1 MDILS
6 GRSALRR
13 WTIASIVG
21 NMVLVV
27 TGALVRLTK
36 SGLGCPTWPQCDS
49 RSYLPHPELGVHGAI
64 EFGNRLLTFV
74 LAAIAIGTL
83 LAAYR
88 ARPVDKILRRL
99 AVVAALGIPAQAVI
113 GGLSVLSQLNPWVVA
128 LHLVASVALIMLC
141 VAMAH
146 RTSASAPSV
155 VPATTVALTRV
166 VFAIGLLVCALGAVV
181 TGAGPNSGDGAAQR
195 NGMSLEWTAKTH
207 AVAVWALVAM
217 TIWLVIRLRGHQ
229 GAYRAAHILLGIELL
244 QGSVGYVQYFTHL
257 PLGIVIAHMLGTALF
272 SAALMHLLL
281 SVRGTPFGGDRAPAQ
296 PMNSAST
303 AAATK
308 TSAR

>member
-6 GRSALRR
+6 GPAALRR
-13 WTIASIVG
+13 WTIASVVA

-83 LAAYR
+83 VAAYR
-88 ARPVDKILRRL
+88 ARRVDKTLRRL
-99 AVVAALGIPAQAVI
+99 AVIAALGIPVQAVI

-128 LHLVASVALIMLC
+128 MHLVASVALIMLC

-146 RTSASAPSV
+146 RASATAPSV
-155 VPATTVALTRV
+155 VSVRTLALARV
-166 VFAIGLLVCALGAVV
+166 VFAVGLLVCALGAVV

-207 AVAVWALVAM
+207 AVAVWVLVAL
-217 TIWLVIRLRGHQ
+217 TVWLVIRLRGSRP
-229 GAYRAAHILLGIELL
+229 AYRAAHILLGIELL
-244 QGSVGYVQYFTHL
+244 QGLVGYVQYFTHL
-257 PLGIVIAHMLGTALF
+257 PLGIVITHMLGTALF

-281 SVRGTPFGGDRAPAQ
+281 SVRGTAIGAGSVPAQ